1 MKTSSNAAKKG
12 NSAYSSS
19 TAQPKLPCRV
29 TVTESGWHGA
39 KQAAIAAGCSS
50 VSDLLEKLGNG
61 ELSVIESDAIALDP
75 IAKANQTLMGGKRFS
90 KGEASPTHRARKESQ
105 GREINPRAI
114 AAKLI
119 PSGVP
124 ESFSQGV
131 LQQIPQH
138 IHIHTGAEI
147 AEALED
153 EDLLTPAGISLPKL
167 IFTGVCA
174 AGIIG
179 SLLYVA
185 DQILTNGINLSPRR
199 ERVEDIVTPKTGD
212 VVAGYTVSDEYGIR
226 PIHPVTGEPNAP
238 HSGVDLATP
247 VGTPIYAIGE
257 KGDRATVD
265 CWWDDGGG
273 GWVVDQTAS
282 LYPGYTFQSLHTSEN
297 GCRQGKATAG
307 EVIAFSGKSGLG
319 TGEHYDFRVKIDGEY
334 VPPDVKYLEAA
345 VTGKLPAQWLEKRLH
360 DVMVRPAIHPAVYWQ
375 TNFKPLKSAARLP
388 ASTLHV
394 PTNLNSM
401 TTIQVTINLQKK
413 RIREREA
420 CTSDQPGFIECFSRN
435 GCFLAAIF

>member
-1 MKTSSNAAKKG
+1 MKTSSNAAKKKG
-12 NSAYSSS
+12 TPVRPST

-75 IAKANQTLMGGKRFS
+75 IAKANQTLMGGQRS
-90 KGEASPTHRARKESQ
+90 NHARKERQ
-105 GREINPRAI
+105 GRKINPRAI
-114 AAKLI
+114 AAKLV
-119 PSGVP
+119 PPGVP

-131 LQQIPQH
+131 LQHVPQH
-138 IHIHTGAEI
+138 IYIHTVAEI

-153 EDLLTPAGISLPKL
+153 EALLTPIGISLPKL
-167 IFTGVCA
+167 IITGVCA

-185 DQILTNGINLSPRR
+185 DQILTNGINLLPNR

-226 PIHPVTGEPNAP
+226 PVHPVTGEPNAP

-247 VGTPIYAIGE
+247 VGTPIYAVG
-257 KGDRATVD
+257 KVGDRATVD

-273 GWVVDQTAS
+273 GWVVDQTAES
-282 LYPGYTFQSLHTSEN
+282 YPGYTFQSLHTSEN
-297 GCRQGKATAG
+297 GCRQGAAIAG
-307 EVIAFSGKSGLG
+307 EKIAFSGNSGLG
-319 TGEHYDFRVKIDGEY
+319 TGEHYDFRVKIDGDY
-334 VPPDVKYLEAA
+334 VPPDVKYLESAI
-345 VTGKLPAQWLEKRLH
+345 TGKPPVK
-360 DVMVRPAIHPAVYWQ
+360 
-375 TNFKPLKSAARLP
+375 
-388 ASTLHV
+388 
-394 PTNLNSM
+394 
-401 TTIQVTINLQKK
+401 
-413 RIREREA
+413 
-420 CTSDQPGFIECFSRN
+420 
-435 GCFLAAIF
+435 